1 MGKALK
7 GLLKRRLLFATL
19 AAITV
24 FGGVYGFAAT
34 LNLTSNKLAAGNA
47 TVASCET
54 STPNTSFTVA
64 YDATLN
70 SGAGGYKVGSV
81 VVSNLDAA
89 CATKPVNVTLQGASA
104 ASLGEITST
113 VPAGGGTL
121 TLTPASAI
129 SAAGVV
135 GVSAAIN
142 G

>member
-34 LNLTSNKLAAGNA
+34 LNLTSNKLSAGNA
-47 TVASCET
+47 TVASCQ
-54 STPNTSFTVA
+54 SATPNTSYTVS
-64 YDATLN
+64 YDSTLP
-70 SGAGGYKVGSV
+70 GGGGYKVATV
-81 VVSNLDAA
+81 VVSSLDAT
-89 CATKPVNVTLQGASA
+89 CAAKPILVTLQGTSG
-104 ASLGEITST
+104 ASLGEITSS

-121 TLTPASAI
+121 TLTPSGAIAAASVLGI
-129 SAAGVV
+129 
-135 GVSAAIN
+135 SAAIN